1 MGHARRLLHV
11 HSPRD
16 EPRRFFVCGR
26 CLLQSRTVGARPAE
40 HLPLGDLGRVGGP
53 HGARARAGFV
63 LRGGRP
69 RPGGRDG
76 RSREEARGV
85 RARRFSRVP
94 APTRGISDSER
105 RAAAVVARARQNG
118 VVLAAFF
125 SSPLLSR
132 TWAFFVEFL
141 ASIRNLAIAAF
152 YTRHILDRY
161 PYYNLRESSQNKNN
175 FNTEACGVLKF
186 LNQSILNLFE
196 ELHSDAISNGL
207 KVSAELKK
215 QIELTDIEIN
225 KRLPRNILEDQ
236 IKDEEDRIVEVCHKI
251 QHVFKLMQDANV
263 HRITDLNELKL
274 SVLQK
279 FNEKLARMYKNLVHN
294 IQSDYD
300 TYVKNT
306 KLEQEHKDL
315 KVMRGYISMALHLL
329 EISLW
334 LAHFYERHEDDIRH
348 GESKK
353 RISLRVNKSILLEKI
368 MNFGFVNSFYFVT
381 EGNKLAIDIMD
392 HFSKTLSVDLPI
404 PIPLG
409 FHARPAT
416 YVSIIA
422 RQYENMSLSI
432 VINKKKFDAKSVMS
446 LLQAGGL
453 IADKGYETVCFEGD
467 KKVIE
472 DIKILAKHNYCEDNE
487 IPFRLAYLRD
497 FKN

>member
-1 MGHARRLLHV
+1 MAEPKSLIQIISEEEFLLLLETHCNQLLNIYFLYKV
-11 HSPRD
+11 NIEGKKEISRKFYSNLIQEAEYLESFMD
-16 EPRRFFVCGR
+16 EY
-26 CLLQSRTVGARPAE
+26 GARE
-40 HLPLGDLGRVGGP
+40 
-53 HGARARAGFV
+53 
-63 LRGGRP
+63 
-69 RPGGRDG
+69 
-76 RSREEARGV
+76 
-85 RARRFSRVP
+85 
-94 APTRGISDSER
+94 
-105 RAAAVVARARQNG
+105 NK
-118 VVLAAFF
+118 
-125 SSPLLSR
+125 

-368 MNFGFVNSFYFVT
+368 MNFGFVNSFHFVT
-381 EGNKLAIDIMD
+381 EGNKLAI
-392 HFSKTLSVDLPI
+392 
-404 PIPLG
+404 
-409 FHARPAT
+409 
-416 YVSIIA
+416 
-422 RQYENMSLSI
+422 
-432 VINKKKFDAKSVMS
+432 
-446 LLQAGGL
+446 
-453 IADKGYETVCFEGD
+453 
-467 KKVIE
+467 
-472 DIKILAKHNYCEDNE
+472 
-487 IPFRLAYLRD
+487 
-497 FKN
+497 